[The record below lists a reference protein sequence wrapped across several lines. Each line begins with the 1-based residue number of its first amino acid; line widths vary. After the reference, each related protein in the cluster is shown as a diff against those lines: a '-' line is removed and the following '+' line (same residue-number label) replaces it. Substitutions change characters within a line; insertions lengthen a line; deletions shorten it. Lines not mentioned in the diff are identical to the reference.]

1 MNTRVT
7 GLIAA
12 FALVSIVAVPLT
24 LSAGQAAP
32 AQQPPAAQAPAAQT
46 AVGELVSVDVTAK
59 SLVIKPASGANMTFS
74 FTDETKITGAQNPA
88 GLATMSGSQAT
99 VRYTTRDKVL
109 TATEIQIAAA
119 KK

>member
-1 MNTRVT
+1 MNTRFT

-12 FALVSIVAVPLT
+12 FALVSIVAVPT

-32 AQQPPAAQAPAAQT
+32 AQQAPAAQAQT
-46 AVGELVSVDVTAK
+46 ASGELVSVDVAAK
-59 SLVIKPASGANMTFS
+59 TLVLKPASGANMTFS

-88 GLATMSGSQAT
+88 GLATMEGSQAT
-99 VRYTTRDKVL
+99 VRYTTKDRVQ
-109 TATEIQIAAA
+109 TATEIQIAA

>member
-1 MNTRVT
+1 MTTRFT

-12 FALVSIVAVPLT
+12 LALVSIVAVPT

-32 AQQPPAAQAPAAQT
+32 APAQQAPAAQT
-46 AVGELVSVDVTAK
+46 ASGELVSVDVTAK

-88 GLATMSGSQAT
+88 GLATMCGSQAT
-99 VRYTTRDKVL
+99 VRYTARDKVL

>member
-1 MNTRVT
+1 
-7 GLIAA
+7 
-12 FALVSIVAVPLT
+12 
-24 LSAGQAAP
+24 
-32 AQQPPAAQAPAAQT
+32 
-46 AVGELVSVDVTAK
+46 
-59 SLVIKPASGANMTFS
+59 MTFS

-99 VRYTTRDKVL
+99 VRYTAKDKVL

>member
-1 MNTRVT
+1 MNTRFT

-12 FALVSIVAVPLT
+12 FALVSIVAVPT

-32 AQQPPAAQAPAAQT
+32 APAQQAPAAQT
-46 AVGELVSVDVTAK
+46 ASGELVSVDVAAK
-59 SLVIKPASGANMTFS
+59 TLVLKPASGANMTFS

-99 VRYTTRDKVL
+99 VRYTTKDKVL
-109 TATEIQIAAA
+109 TATEIQIAA